1 VFSYSPQKCALT
13 LAVLAALGCG
23 GSVTPSQPPPTS
35 PPPAPPAESTA
46 PADAPTAPAPFVAP
60 AVAPVVAPV
69 LGPSPFHIAGEH
81 PASLHLFPLGTVGFL
96 LVDGRV
102 LLVRDDH
109 VSFDR
114 GPNRGL
120 PTGDAYESVSL
131 VGVWPDTAFAVA
143 TRTDQK
149 RRRTELFFWDGT
161 RWKSKMQTAKS
172 TELRDFGRWNLRR
185 VLSLVRQV
193 ETGKPSFQVIA
204 GFPLDPV
211 PVPEK
216 ASPDK
221 EGCAAAV
228 LHERAAIL
236 VSGHVLAAGK
246 HCDAGTG
253 LAVELWEPGAKKG
266 KVSALPQSEGVEL
279 SSLVALNPTTAFAAG
294 VAPGDRPAYLAAMGG
309 NGWSLQETPMRDG
322 ITRLAADAEGTLWA
336 VTRGGEVWTG
346 KNATWAQVPLPKA
359 SDQSAIAAVDVWPR
373 APGDTWVVGR
383 SAKGNLQALLHTRP
397 HEGPIPFSATE

>member
-1 VFSYSPQKCALT
+1 MFSSSPQKFALN

-23 GSVTPSQPPPTS
+23 GSVTPSQPPPSS
-35 PPPAPPAESTA
+35 PALAPTAEPAQSKA
-46 PADAPTAPAPFVAP
+46 PTPAPTAPAPVDAP
-60 AVAPVVAPV
+60 D
-69 LGPSPFHIAGEH
+69 LGPSPFHVAGEH
-81 PASLHLFPLGTVGFL
+81 PTPLHLFPLGTVGFL

-102 LLVRDDH
+102 LLVRDDR

-131 VGVWPDTAFAVA
+131 AGEWPDTAFTVA

-161 RWKSKMQTAKS
+161 RWKSKLQTAKS

-211 PVPEK
+211 PVPDK

-221 EGCAAAV
+221 DGCAAAV

-253 LAVELWEPGAKKG
+253 LAVERWEPGAKKG
-266 KVSALPQSEGVEL
+266 KISALPQSEGVEL
-279 SSLVALNPTTAFAAG
+279 SSLVALSPTTAFAAG
-294 VAPGDRPAYLAAMGG
+294 VAPGGRPAYLAAMGSD
-309 NGWSLQETPMRDG
+309 GWALQETPLRDG

-336 VTRGGEVWTG
+336 VTRGGELWKG
-346 KNATWAQVPLPKA
+346 KNAAWSQVPLPKA
-359 SDQSAIAAVDVWPR
+359 SDQSSIAAVDVWPR
-373 APGDTWVVGR
+373 SPGDTWVVAR
-383 SAKGNLQALLHTRP
+383 SANGKLHVLLHTRP
-397 HEGPIPFSATE
+397 HEGTVPFSATE

>member
-1 VFSYSPQKCALT
+1 V
-13 LAVLAALGCG
+13 
-23 GSVTPSQPPPTS
+23 
-35 PPPAPPAESTA
+35 
-46 PADAPTAPAPFVAP
+46 PTAPAHV
-60 AVAPVVAPV
+60 PVVAPD

-81 PASLHLFPLGTVGFL
+81 PTSLRLFPLGSQGFL
-96 LVDGRV
+96 LVDGRL

-161 RWKSKMQTAKS
+161 RWKSKLQTAKS
-172 TELRDFGRWNLRR
+172 TELRDLGRWNLRR

-221 EGCAAAV
+221 DGCAAAV

-253 LAVELWEPGAKKG
+253 LAVERWEPGAKKG
-266 KVSALPQSEGVEL
+266 TVSALPQSEGVEL
-279 SSLVALNPTTAFAAG
+279 SSLVALSPTSAFAAG
-294 VAPGDRPAYLAAMGG
+294 VAPGDRPAYFAAMGG
-309 NGWSLQETPMRDG
+309 DGWSLRETPMRDG
-322 ITRLAADAEGTLWA
+322 ITRLEADAEGTLWA

-346 KNATWAQVPLPKA
+346 KDAAWAQVPLPKA
-359 SDQSAIAAVDVWPR
+359 SDQSPIGAVDLWPR

-383 SAKGNLQALLHTRP
+383 SAHGNLQVLLHTRR